1 MKEKALYWSPRI
13 LAILAILFML
23 MFSFDAFDG
32 NEPLGRKLLGFL
44 IHNIPVLILTAIV
57 VVAWNRELPGGI
69 ILIAVAFCANYI
81 FPFIYDQQRLPYYFH
96 TFYGYRG
103 FVYTSPPAVR
113 EEKVTISR
121 FPQSGIKSRCS
132 WPA

>member
-1 MKEKALYWSPRI
+1 MKEKALYWTPRI

-69 ILIAVAFCANYI
+69 ILIAVAFCACI
-81 FPFIYDQQRLPYYFH
+81 FFHSFTTNRASLFIFIPFMVTGVLFILH
-96 TFYGYRG
+96 HLLYGKR
-103 FVYTSPPAVR
+103 
-113 EEKVTISR
+113 K
-121 FPQSGIKSRCS
+121 
-132 WPA
+132 